1 MASREPRP
9 EGHYCPMCGRRFRS
23 SHACAQHLSQPKGRC
38 HSGFDPVLFKAANF
52 FAKAHSSRNTPDN
65 MDVDLSDHENN
76 NFHYGN
82 GDANASFD
90 FGSPPPSPPSHVDM
104 ELNGEPNQA
113 EKPPIDGPMREEFPG
128 ASATF
133 GAGETFMD
141 VFGQDEYAHERQA
154 NVYYPFA
161 SLEEWEFASFLARSN
176 LSNAAIDELLKLRL
190 TAKMHLSF
198 RTAKDLRS
206 RIEILP
212 KGPEWKAKAWPT
224 QYPTKHPLTVYYRD
238 PLECLQYLL
247 QNPLIKDHITFT
259 PFRLWANADK
269 LMRIYTEWLSGD
281 VAWNMQ
287 EQLPKGATLLGTIIT
302 SDKTQLTAMT
312 GNRSAYPVLIS
323 LADLDPDF
331 RAKAS
336 HHAFLLLIL
345 LPIAKFL
352 EKNAE
357 IRGVLASRLFHAIL
371 DFVLEP
377 LKQTAKIGHLMSDP
391 LGWLRYCYTP
401 LVAYIL
407 DTPESALVAG
417 VAGKRS
423 SVTTASYKEFGD
435 AVRHP
440 SRTAASTLAQLI
452 ELEESFD
459 PWDFPAYIKAA
470 KGVGLNGVHRPFWRD
485 WALAEPSNFLTPEI
499 LHHWLKMSWD
509 HLVKWCLQ
517 AVGEAEIDFR
527 FSVLRPHTGM
537 RHFKEGISNAKQTTG
552 REHRDIQRYLVGVVA
567 EASRVSKGFS
577 TTVASLLDFFY
588 FGQAPSID
596 EDVLDKMDSALGRFH
611 DNKQS
616 ILRAGARRGKKGPIN
631 NWHVSFFP
639 SHIPKL
645 EFLQSVVPSI
655 RANGVPLQWSA
666 DITEHAHITEVKDP
680 ASHSNNQ
687 KYEAQICRHLDRRDK
702 CRQFDLATAMQAAGI
717 DFVAPELRD
726 VPEEEDDED
735 EPSFLIT
742 ETSQLLDEIE
752 PVTNLGGTQ
761 TGRASVD
768 YFTHS
773 SHLLAGKFPSARTP
787 YRTFTA
793 LGGSTAFQLN
803 REYVGQQVPIDAA
816 GKQFR
821 IPDLA
826 DALAAYLYRPPGS
839 QLVIGGKRPALPN
852 FILPCQKVEI
862 WNNFRIQGRSFHDS
876 KKILVPET
884 VNASPP
890 DTAWKFGRA
899 DTVIVNMD
907 SAWEWPKSGL
917 QGHTVCQV
925 RMIFRAVTPR
935 NQFPA
940 PGTEGF
946 LAYVE
951 RFNIIPQAN
960 PQGGGKGR
968 FPEPATG
975 MYLLKRA
982 RRADGSAMGDIIPLD
997 RIRAPVELTP
1007 RFGKVAN
1014 RRLSRETSLD
1024 VWEEFWLSKW
1034 FTKELFFALSQ

>member
-1 MASREPRP
+1 
-9 EGHYCPMCGRRFRS
+9 MCTRRFRS

-38 HSGFDPVLFKAANF
+38 HSAFDPALFKAAKS
-52 FAKAHSSRNTPDN
+52 FARAYPSGNTPEDA
-65 MDVDLSDHENN
+65 DVDLSDHENN
-76 NFHYGN
+76 NFHFAEGN
-82 GDANASFD
+82 SSFD

-104 ELNGEPNQA
+104 ELDREPDQA
-113 EKPPIDGPMREEFPG
+113 EKPPIDGPMREDFQG
-128 ASATF
+128 ASHTF
-133 GAGETFMD
+133 GRGQTFMD
-141 VFGQDEYAHERQA
+141 AFRNDQYARERQS
-154 NVYYPFA
+154 NIYYPFA
-161 SLEEWEFASFLARSN
+161 SLEEWEFASFIARSN

-198 RTAKDLRS
+198 GTAKDLRS

-212 KGPEWKAKAWPT
+212 KGPEWKAKAWQT

-247 QNPLIKDHITFT
+247 RNPLIKDHINFT

-287 EQLPKGATLLGTIIT
+287 EQLPDGATLLGTVLT

-323 LADLDPDF
+323 LADIDPDF

-377 LKQTAKIGHLMSDP
+377 LKQTARIGHLMSDP
-391 LGWLRYCYTP
+391 LDPY
-401 LVAYIL
+401 
-407 DTPESALVAG
+407 
-417 VAGKRS
+417 
-423 SVTTASYKEFGD
+423 
-435 AVRHP
+435 RHP
-440 SRTAASTLAQLI
+440 SRTATSTLAQLI

-459 PWDFPAYIKAA
+459 AWDFPAYIKAA
-470 KGVGLNGVHRPFWRD
+470 KGVGLSGVHRPFWRD
-485 WALAEPSNFLTPEI
+485 WPLAEPSNFLTPEI

-509 HLVKWCLQ
+509 HLCKWCLQ

-537 RHFKEGISNAKQTTG
+537 RHFKEGISNAKQITG
-552 REHRDIQRYLVGVVA
+552 REHRDIQRYLVGVIA
-567 EASRVSKGFS
+567 EASGVTKEFS
-577 TTVASLLDFFY
+577 TTIASLLDFFY
-588 FGQAPSID
+588 FGQAPSMG
-596 EDVLDKMDSALGRFH
+596 EDVLDKMDSSLGRFH
-611 DNKQS
+611 DHKQS
-616 ILRAGARRGKKGPIN
+616 ILDAGARRGKKGVIN
-631 NWHVSFFP
+631 NW
-639 SHIPKL
+639 HIPKL

-702 CRQFDLATAMQAAGI
+702 CRQFDLATAIQAAGV
-717 DFVAPELRD
+717 DFVAPELQD
-726 VPEEEDDED
+726 VPEGDDED
-735 EPSFLIT
+735 EPSSLIT
-742 ETSQLLDEIE
+742 GTRELLDEIE
-752 PVTNLGGTQ
+752 PVTDLGGTQ
-761 TGRASVD
+761 TGRVSAD

-773 SHLLAGKFPSARTP
+773 SHLLAGKFPSARVP

-793 LGGSTAFQLN
+793 VGESTAFQLN
-803 REYVGQQVPIDAA
+803 REYVGQQVLIDAA
-816 GKQFR
+816 GKRFR

-826 DALAAYLYRPPGS
+826 DALAAYLYRPLGS
-839 QLVIGGKRPALPN
+839 QLVIGGKRPALPH
-852 FILPCQKVEI
+852 FILPCQKLEI

-876 KKILVPET
+876 KKILLPET
-884 VNASPP
+884 VNACPP
-890 DTAWKFGRA
+890 DTTWKFGRA
-899 DTVIVNMD
+899 DAVIVNTD
-907 SAWEWPKSGL
+907 SEWQWPKSGL
-917 QGHTVCQV
+917 EGHTVCQL

-935 NQFPA
+935 NQLPA
-940 PGTEGF
+940 PRTEGF

-975 MYLLKRA
+975 MYLVKRA
-982 RRADGSAMGDIIPLD
+982 RRSDGSAMGDIIPLD

-1007 RFGKVAN
+1007 RFGKVADK
-1014 RRLSRETSLD
+1014 RLSKETSLD
-1024 VWEEFWLSKW
+1024 VWDEFWLPRW
-1034 FTKELFFALSQ
+1034 FNKELFFALSQ